1 MTYQI
6 NGKEFSQ
13 RPHPGQCLRTF
24 LRELEH
30 FGVKKGCDAGD
41 CGACTVLIDG
51 EPVHSCLIPAFRADG
66 HAVTTIEGLAPDG
79 GTHPMQQA
87 FLDAQAFQC
96 GFCTSGMILTCASL
110 NQAQRQ
116 DLGASL
122 KGNLCRCTGY
132 RAIEDALNG
141 KKNIEEA
148 AAGTAFGRSLP
159 APAGPQLVRGAAP
172 YTFDTAM
179 EGLLHIKMLRSPH
192 PHAKIVSID
201 KTAALNVA
209 GVHAVLTFEDAPDR
223 LFSTARH
230 EKTWMD
236 PDDTRVLDDVVRF
249 IGQKVAAVV
258 AESEAAAEEACRR
271 LKVDYEILPDVVD
284 PERAIAPGAP
294 AIHAG
299 KTRQQRVANAQRN
312 IVAETRGEFGNVASA
327 LAQAAVTY
335 EGTFTT
341 QRVQHAAL
349 ETHGGLAWVDPSG
362 ILNVRSSTQTP
373 FLTRRALADIFNL
386 APDKVRVFCER
397 VGGGFGGKQEM
408 FVEDILA
415 LAALRT
421 GRPVKLEL
429 TREEQFISTSTRHP
443 MRITVKAG
451 ADRSGKLTALQLD
464 VLSNTGA
471 YGNHAGPVLS
481 HACGE
486 LIGVY
491 NCPNKKV
498 DAVVTYTNTVPS
510 GAFRGYGLP
519 QTLFAVEA
527 AIDELARRLGIS
539 PFEIRRRNI
548 VKPGDPM
555 LSPPGSGHT
564 DVLYGSYGLDQC
576 LDLVE
581 RAMQAEGPN
590 IELSADWLVGE
601 GIALTMIDTVPPD
614 GHIADASIS
623 LREDGGFELT
633 VGTAEFGNGTS
644 TVHRQIA
651 ATVLKTTVDQIHLLQ
666 SDTAH
671 GGHDTGA
678 YGSTGT
684 FVAGRATQA
693 AAENLAGELK
703 SLASH
708 TTGTDPASCVLEN
721 DSVDLRQAAPVIRAT
736 CGGSAR
742 TGNNTSRQ
750 RHLGRHAAL
759 GRVQCPGVS
768 RRREQTHR
776 RNQDPE
782 KRACRGCRP
791 GRQSDAVP
799 RTGRGRRGA
808 IARRNVV
815 RGNGDRWAR
824 PRGESQI
831 SRLSLAVVCRY
842 SAHRGVFR
850 GHHRHAGTDGRKID
864 ERKPL
869 QSGGCSARQCARRC
883 HRHPFHGCAVQAGP
897 VVSAAA
903 GEVWV
908 VAAPRHLRAGL
919 THLDRRHSTPAH
931 GAFNLAVRLIGRQK
945 NVVVVVQPKRRKVHR
960 DKVHVRASHA
970 DLGNL
975 RHRR

>member
-1 MTYQI
+1 MSFEV
-6 NGKEFSQ
+6 NGKVFSA
-13 RPHPGQCLRTF
+13 RPHAGQCLRTF
-24 LRELEH
+24 LRELGH

-122 KGNLCRCTGY
+122 KGNICRCTGY

-141 KKNIEEA
+141 KSNVEDA
-148 AAGTAFGRSLP
+148 AAGSAFGRSLP
-159 APAGPQLVRGAAP
+159 APAGPQVVRGAAR
-172 YTFDTAM
+172 YTFDLAM
-179 EGLLHIKMLRSPH
+179 EGVLHIKMLRSPH
-192 PHAKIVSID
+192 PHAKIISID
-201 KTAALNVA
+201 KTAALNIP

-230 EKTWMD
+230 EKAWMD
-236 PDDTRVLDDVVRF
+236 PDDTRVLDNVVRF

-258 AESEAAAEEACRR
+258 AETEAAAEEGCRR
-271 LKVDYEILPDVVD
+271 LKVDYDILPAVVD
-284 PERAIAPGAP
+284 PAQAIAPGAP

-299 KTRQQRVANAQRN
+299 KTPEQRVANAPRN
-312 IVAETRGEFGNVASA
+312 IVAETHGEYGDVASA

-349 ETHGGLAWVDPSG
+349 ETHGGLAWVDATG
-362 ILNVRSSTQTP
+362 VLNVRSSTQTP

-415 LAALRT
+415 LAAIKT
-421 GRPVKLEL
+421 GCLVKFEL

-443 MRITVKAG
+443 MRVTVKAG
-451 ADRSGKLTALQLD
+451 ADQDGKLTALQID

-471 YGNHAGPVLS
+471 YGNHAGPVLF

-486 LIGVY
+486 SLGVY

-498 DAVVTYTNTVPS
+498 DAVVAYTNTVPS

-527 AIDELARRLGIS
+527 AIDELAKGLGIS
-539 PFEIRRRNI
+539 PYEIRRRNM
-548 VKPGDPM
+548 VKSGDPM
-555 LSPPGSGHT
+555 LSPPGPGHT
-564 DVLYGSYGLDQC
+564 DVSYGSYGLDQC

-581 RAMQAEGPN
+581 RAMQAERPRVD
-590 IELSADWLVGE
+590 LSADWLIGD

-614 GHIADASIS
+614 GHIADSRIS

-651 ATVLKTTVDQIHLLQ
+651 ATALATTVDQIRLLQ

-693 AAENLAGELK
+693 AAENLADDIK
-703 SLASH
+703 IFASQ
-708 TTGTDPASCVLEN
+708 TTGTDPGSCILEN
-721 DSVDLRQAAPVIRAT
+721 DSVV
-736 CGGSAR
+736 CG
-742 TGNNTSRQ
+742 RQ
-750 RHLGRHAAL
+750 RLSFAQLAEMARDQGKTLCANGSSEGTPRSVAFNVQGFRVAVNKGTGEIKILKSVHAADAGRVANPMQCRGQIEGGVAQSLGATLYEEMVIDDNGSIVNPRFRDYHLPSFADIPRTEVFFADTTDSIGPMGAKSMSESPYNPVAAAL
-759 GRVQCPGVS
+759 GNALADATGIRF
-768 RRREQTHR
+768 T
-776 RNQDPE
+776 
-782 KRACRGCRP
+782 
-791 GRQSDAVP
+791 AVP
-799 RTGRGRRGA
+799 FKP
-808 IARRNVV
+808 
-815 RGNGDRWAR
+815 DRLFPA
-824 PRGESQI
+824 
-831 SRLSLAVVCRY
+831 
-842 SAHRGVFR
+842 
-850 GHHRHAGTDGRKID
+850 
-864 ERKPL
+864 L
-869 QSGGCSARQCARRC
+869 QEKFG
-883 HRHPFHGCAVQAGP
+883 
-897 VVSAAA
+897 
-903 GEVWV
+903 
-908 VAAPRHLRAGL
+908 
-919 THLDRRHSTPAH
+919 
-931 GAFNLAVRLIGRQK
+931 
-945 NVVVVVQPKRRKVHR
+945 
-960 DKVHVRASHA
+960 
-970 DLGNL
+970 
-975 RHRR
+975 

>member
-6 NGKEFSQ
+6 NGKAFSESP
-13 RPHPGQCLRTF
+13 RAGQCLRTF
-24 LRELEH
+24 LRELGH

-87 FLDAQAFQC
+87 FLDAQGFQC
-96 GFCTSGMILTCASL
+96 GFCTAGMILTCASL

-141 KKNIEEA
+141 KTNIEEA

-159 APAGPQLVRGAAP
+159 APAGPQVVRGAAR

-192 PHAKIVSID
+192 PHARIISID
-201 KTAALNVA
+201 KTGALNA
-209 GVHAVLTFEDAPDR
+209 PGVHAVLSFEDAPDH

-230 EKTWMD
+230 EKAWMD
-236 PDDTRVLDDVVRF
+236 PDDTRVLDNVVRF

-258 AESEAAAEEACRR
+258 AETEAAAEEGCRR
-271 LKVDYEILPDVVD
+271 LKVDYAILPAVVD
-284 PERAIAPGAP
+284 PAKAIAPGAP
-294 AIHAG
+294 VLHSD
-299 KTRQQRVANAQRN
+299 KTSEQRVSNAQRN
-312 IVAETRGEFGNVASA
+312 IVAEVHGEYGDVASA

-349 ETHGGLAWVDPSG
+349 ETHGGLAWIDPAG
-362 ILNVRSSTQTP
+362 VLNVRSSTQTP
-373 FLTRRALADIFNL
+373 FLTRRALSDIFDL

-415 LAALRT
+415 LAAIKT
-421 GRPVKLEL
+421 GRPVSFEL

-443 MRITVKAG
+443 MRVNVRAG
-451 ADRSGKLTALQLD
+451 ADRNGILTALQLD

-471 YGNHAGPVLS
+471 YGNHAGPVLF

-486 LIGVY
+486 SIGVY

-498 DAVVTYTNTVPS
+498 DAVVAYTNTVPA

-519 QTLFAVEA
+519 QTLLAVEA
-527 AIDELARRLGIS
+527 AIDELAKGLDIS

-555 LSPPGSGHT
+555 LSPPGFGHT

-581 RAMQAEGPN
+581 RAMRAEAPT
-590 IELSADWLVGE
+590 IQLSPDWLIGE

-614 GHIADASIS
+614 GHIADARIS

-651 ATVLKTTVDQIHLLQ
+651 ATALQTTVDQIHLKQ
-666 SDTAH
+666 SDTGH

-693 AAENLAGELK
+693 AAENLAEALRIF
-703 SLASH
+703 ASAA
-708 TTGTDPASCVLEN
+708 TNTNPDTCVLEN
-721 DSVDLRQAAPVIRAT
+721 DSVDCGKQHLSFAELAEAARAQGKILSADGTSDGTPRSVAFNVQGFRVALNKGTGEIKILKSVHAADAGRIANPMQCRGQVEGGVAQSLGATLYEEMVIDDTGRVINPRFRDYHLPSFADIPRTEVLFADTTDTLGPMGAKSMSESPYNPVA
-736 CGGSAR
+736 
-742 TGNNTSRQ
+742 
-750 RHLGRHAAL
+750 AAL
-759 GRVQCPGVS
+759 GNALADATGIRF
-768 RRREQTHR
+768 T
-776 RNQDPE
+776 
-782 KRACRGCRP
+782 
-791 GRQSDAVP
+791 AVP
-799 RTGRGRRGA
+799 FKP
-808 IARRNVV
+808 
-815 RGNGDRWAR
+815 DRLW
-824 PRGESQI
+824 PLLHEKFG
-831 SRLSLAVVCRY
+831 
-842 SAHRGVFR
+842 
-850 GHHRHAGTDGRKID
+850 GT
-864 ERKPL
+864 L
-869 QSGGCSARQCARRC
+869 
-883 HRHPFHGCAVQAGP
+883 
-897 VVSAAA
+897 
-903 GEVWV
+903 
-908 VAAPRHLRAGL
+908 
-919 THLDRRHSTPAH
+919 
-931 GAFNLAVRLIGRQK
+931 
-945 NVVVVVQPKRRKVHR
+945 
-960 DKVHVRASHA
+960 
-970 DLGNL
+970 
-975 RHRR
+975 